1 MTEVAR
7 WYTRARRFPQLIG
20 RLHDGRRIPF
30 GPFTYLQIGAGAAVG
45 VVMTQTSGLWGRDL
59 MFNATITVI
68 AIAVTLFV
76 IGQIP
81 PGRNPLLQV
90 SGLGRLLFT
99 RHGYEAVQL
108 PKPGPVRGRS
118 LGWSLPPAAA
128 AAAAD
133 APDPEPAA
141 IGEPLAIPA
150 PDVDPPPAPPDVST
164 ATQLTG
170 VQRLLA
176 TRPPT

>member
-30 GPFTYLQIGAGAAVG
+30 GPFTYLQIGAGGAVG
-45 VVMTQTSGLWGRDL
+45 VVMSQTSGLWGRDL
-59 MFNATITVI
+59 MFNATMTVI

-76 IGQIP
+76 IGQVP

-90 SGLGRLLFT
+90 AGLGRLLFT
-99 RHGYEAVQL
+99 RHGHEAVQL
-108 PKPGPVRGRS
+108 PRPGQVHGRS
-118 LGWSLPPAAA
+118 LAWSPAAT
-128 AAAAD
+128 AD
-133 APDPEPAA
+133 PSEPAPASTDPVSVPTPDLEPEPAA
-141 IGEPLAIPA
+141 PTPH
-150 PDVDPPPAPPDVST
+150 VRT

-176 TRPPT
+176 TRPPS

>member
-45 VVMTQTSGLWGRDL
+45 VVMTQTSVLWGRDL

-68 AIAVTLFV
+68 AIAVTLFG

-81 PGRNPLLQV
+81 PGRNPLLRV
-90 SGLGRLLFT
+90 AGLGRLLFT

-108 PKPGPVRGRS
+108 PKPKQLRGVS
-118 LGWSLPPAAA
+118 LAWCPPTVLAAA
-128 AAAAD
+128 
-133 APDPEPAA
+133 PSDPEP
-141 IGEPLAIPA
+141 GRGDPHLSV
-150 PDVDPPPAPPDVST
+150 PDVGPSPADPPPDVST
-164 ATQLTG
+164 ATHLTG